1 MLLSLKSKMMTFLNK
16 CYVLITFLMSRV
28 VVRTNNLV
36 NSKQNNKEVI
46 MFNLVLKY
54 KNGWRLTSRETD

>member
-16 CYVLITFLMSRV
+16 CYVLITFFMSRV

-54 KNGWRLTSRETD
+54 KVAGD

>member
-1 MLLSLKSKMMTFLNK
+1 MLLSLKSKMM
-16 CYVLITFLMSRV
+16 TFLMSRV

-54 KNGWRLTSRETD
+54 KMAGD